1 MYNLFITGMK
11 SAKTFLLAFILLA
24 FHLCVEGQNISAR
37 KAKITDS
44 GQLWST
50 STPEEEPLL
59 DCVGKELA
67 EDVKKYAYETNWPQ
81 GIRTLEGRNKVRPL
95 IKDYKVYIICE
106 MSSSYVLLVP
116 QQENIGMPADMRLDR
131 DFYFLIGKG
140 GVEAGESVSLQLK
153 AAEPGATASQQ
164 PLQDELWVSITDP
177 MQIIS
182 NPNLGNNKAFMDI
195 VEGEFEADVIAG
207 IVELSDEKSWPAGI
221 ANFTARGNNRS
232 KMKEYKAIWIT
243 DFDDMTL
250 LYINPDYNKQMPA
263 DMQPPESGI
272 FFVLK
277 TAGTR
282 KEFSATQK
290 IDNGSME
297 DYTPGDFESEL
308 SAIISDYR
316 YNFENIKGEMRKKDE
331 DGMFAGI
338 EDDEFDSKIKLTG
351 AEDSKVRRSF
361 IGKAQSFQ
369 ARIGEYE
376 DKAEADEQFNQI
388 VDQINEMKLPF
399 GTAVSDDKD
408 MDNIKYNI
416 WMPFDLSG
424 KMDPLYKDII
434 VEVQIMK
441 FPHFDENYKLSD
453 RYTVMLS
460 VFRQN

>member
-1 MYNLFITGMK
+1 MK
-11 SAKTFLLAFILLA
+11 TAKRFLLAFVLLA
-24 FHLCVEGQNISAR
+24 FHLHAEAQNIAAR

-50 STPEEEPLL
+50 STPEEGPLVG
-59 DCVGKELA
+59 CVGKELA
-67 EDVKKYAYETNWPQ
+67 EDVKKYAYETNWPK
-81 GIRTLEGRNKVRPL
+81 GISTLEGRNKVRPL
-95 IKDYKVYIICE
+95 INDYKVYIICE
-106 MSSSYVLLVP
+106 MPSSYILLVP
-116 QQENIGMPADMRLDR
+116 QQENGGMPADMRLER
-131 DFYFLIGKG
+131 DFYFVIGKG

-153 AAEPGATASQQ
+153 VAQPSATASQQ
-164 PLQDELWVSITDP
+164 LPQDELWASITDP

-182 NPNLGNNKAFMDI
+182 NPKLGNDKTFMSI
-195 VEGEFEADVIAG
+195 VEGELEAEVIEG
-207 IVELSDEKSWPAGI
+207 IVELSDEKRWPAGI

-232 KMKEYKAIWIT
+232 KMKDYKAIWVT

-250 LYINPDYNKQMPA
+250 LYINPDYNKHMPA

-277 TAGTR
+277 STGVS
-282 KEFSATQK
+282 KEFSATQSVEK
-290 IDNGSME
+290 GSVPA
-297 DYTPGDFESEL
+297 YTPGDFESEL

-331 DGMFAGI
+331 DGLFAGI

-351 AEDSKVRRSF
+351 LEDSKVRRSF

-369 ARIGEYE
+369 ARVGEFA
-376 DKAEADEQFNQI
+376 DKGEADEQFAR
-388 VDQINEMKLPF
+388 VVAQINEMKLPF

-408 MDNIKYNI
+408 MDNVKYNI

-424 KMDPLYKDII
+424 KMDPKYKDII
-434 VEVQIMK
+434 VEVQMMK